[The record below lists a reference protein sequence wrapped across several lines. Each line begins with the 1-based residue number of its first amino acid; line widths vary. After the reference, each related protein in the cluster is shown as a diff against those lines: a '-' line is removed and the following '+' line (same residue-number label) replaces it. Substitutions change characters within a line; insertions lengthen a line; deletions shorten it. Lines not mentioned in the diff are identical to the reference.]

1 MFSSQ
6 PSPKSNLR
14 WFFDTLTSPSTSSS
28 SLLRLWA
35 TLAYEGAEKN
45 GVTDH
50 HELLFQK
57 KIYLNYL
64 DVSKNR
70 GTPKIMNF
78 NRVFHSKPSILGHR
92 FKQMQFTPSQDI
104 FFVDFVDFSFY
115 YRNLE
120 GLVLNAWDFPP
131 KSAWQKNPHTVATQM
146 ITISLLFC
154 LFQKKIGSSIRFFFV
169 FYAVIICWR
178 SDSTAGT
185 HWRSQ
190 ILLSLFI
197 GEQYKISVREQYKIH
212 DPCPIFFQLL
222 VSAKK
227 ETCFQPQNSTNPK
240 SPLSFACSSTSAR
253 TLFKRSSNSLEKNS
267 KQLGVAWRI
276 QLGSTTSLEATVRIN
291 ILDHWFC
298 KFTAYELV
306 QTLVQQQYDFGV
318 YRSIDPPRLYEI
330 EYERGI
336 HCSSS

>member
-154 LFQKKIGSSIRFFFV
+154 LFQKKISSSIRFFFV

-190 ILLSLFI
+190 TLLSLFI

-212 DPCPIFFQLL
+212 DPCPIFFPTTLFRQKRIFF
-222 VSAKK
+222 SRMG
-227 ETCFQPQNSTNPK
+227 TPQNSTNPK
-240 SPLSFACSSTSAR
+240 SPF
-253 TLFKRSSNSLEKNS
+253 SLPAAQLRLALCLNAPPIRKKM

-298 KFTAYELV
+298 KITAYELV
-306 QTLVQQQYDFGV
+306 QTLVQQQ
-318 YRSIDPPRLYEI
+318 
-330 EYERGI
+330 
-336 HCSSS
+336 